1 MWQVRVRETIGRE
14 SNMKYKT
21 LQGVKLPVLCIGS
34 WTSLWNEKE
43 GPKTAEDRQACI
55 DSIRYAIK
63 LGVTHIDTAELYGM
77 GKSEE
82 IIGEAIK
89 SINRKSLFITS
100 KVAGN
105 HIDKDSIH
113 QAIDKSLQRL
123 GIDYLD
129 LYLVHWASDTTPLSE
144 TMPAMCELVDSG
156 KIKYIG
162 VSNFSV
168 EQMEEAQKYSKYPL
182 LTNQVEYNVLARGQA
197 KRGGPTKEILQYC
210 RENEMFLTAYRPIM
224 MKDQV
229 TKKQKLIT
237 GLRIP
242 KLEEIAKRYQKTPSQ
257 IILNW
262 LTGQENVIVAF
273 TSTSE
278 KNIEEN
284 VNALDFELKEE
295 DRNYLDHQFPKDAEP
310 YLFP

>member
-1 MWQVRVRETIGRE
+1 MWFCKTVRGKG
-14 SNMKYKT
+14 NMKYKK

-34 WTSLWNEKE
+34 WTSLWNEME
-43 GPKTAEDRQACI
+43 GPKTPEDRQACL
-55 DSIRYAIK
+55 DSIKQAIK
-63 LGVTHIDTAELYGM
+63 LGITHIDTAELYGM

-89 SINRKSLFITS
+89 DIDRKSLFITS

-105 HIDKDSIH
+105 HLDSDSIH

-123 GIDYLD
+123 GTDYLD
-129 LYLVHWASDTTPLSE
+129 LYLVHWANDKIPLSE
-144 TMPAMCELVDSG
+144 TMPAMCELIDSG

-168 EQMEEAQKYSKYPL
+168 EQMKEAQKHSTYPL
-182 LTNQVEYNVLARGQA
+182 LTNQVEYNVFARGQA
-197 KRGGPTKEILQYC
+197 NRGGPTSEILQYC

-229 TKKQKLIT
+229 TKKQKLIA
-237 GLRIP
+237 GLGIP
-242 KLEEIAKRYQKTPSQ
+242 KLEEIAKKYQKTPSQ

-262 LTGQENVIVAF
+262 LTSQENVIVAF

-278 KNIEEN
+278 KNIEDN
-284 VNALDFELKEE
+284 VNALDFELQTE
-295 DRNYLDHQFPKDAEP
+295 DKIYLDNQFPKDAEP
-310 YLFP
+310 YLK